1 MARLRREAN
10 ESLRESEERLQIALD
25 TGKLGSWQLDFAML
39 HMDCTAWLV
48 ADDERHTGFRVYCFD
63 TPINDG
69 GVRMAILKVIEV
81 LAQSEK
87 SWEAAAQQAVQ
98 EAAKTVRGIKTI
110 YIQEMEA
117 TVDNDRI
124 TYYRVNAK
132 ISFELEGH

>member
-1 MARLRREAN
+1 
-10 ESLRESEERLQIALD
+10 
-25 TGKLGSWQLDFAML
+25 
-39 HMDCTAWLV
+39 
-48 ADDERHTGFRVYCFD
+48 
-63 TPINDG
+63 
-69 GVRMAILKVIEV
+69 MAILKVIEV

>member
-1 MARLRREAN
+1 M
-10 ESLRESEERLQIALD
+10 
-25 TGKLGSWQLDFAML
+25 
-39 HMDCTAWLV
+39 
-48 ADDERHTGFRVYCFD
+48 
-63 TPINDG
+63 
-69 GVRMAILKVIEV
+69 KVVEV

-87 SWEAAAQQAVQ
+87 SWEDAAQQAVQ

-132 ISFELEGH
+132 ISFEFEGR

>member
-1 MARLRREAN
+1 
-10 ESLRESEERLQIALD
+10 
-25 TGKLGSWQLDFAML
+25 
-39 HMDCTAWLV
+39 
-48 ADDERHTGFRVYCFD
+48 
-63 TPINDG
+63 
-69 GVRMAILKVIEV
+69 MAILNVVEV

-87 SWEAAAQQAVQ
+87 SWKDAAQQAVQ

-132 ISFELEGH
+132 ISFELEGR